1 MIKVEMLATIV
12 TLWLLMSCGLL
23 VSPTC
28 AMPTKSLSSE
38 FYESSLAQNVKSTPQ
53 SDKPPP
59 IRFGTL
65 PKRPSGPR
73 PSGPSFGTNAPPPYY
88 S

>member
-28 AMPTKSLSSE
+28 AMPIKSLSSE

-65 PKRPSGPR
+65 PKRPSGPP
-73 PSGPSFGTNAPPPYY
+73 PSGPSFGTNAPPPY
-88 S
+88 

>member
-1 MIKVEMLATIV
+1 MLTTIV

-53 SDKPPP
+53 SDSPPP
-59 IRFGTL
+59 IRFRTL
-65 PKRPSGPR
+65 PRGSGHPP
-73 PSGPSFGTNAPPPYY
+73 PSGPSFGTNAPPPLVLPN
-88 S
+88 

>member
-1 MIKVEMLATIV
+1 MIKVEILTTIV

-28 AMPTKSLSSE
+28 AMPTKSLSFE
-38 FYESSLAQNVKSTPQ
+38 IYESSLAQNVKLKPTPH
-53 SDKPPP
+53 P

-65 PKRPSGPR
+65 PKRSGHPP
-73 PSGPSFGTNAPPPYY
+73 PSGPSFGTNAPPPLVLPN
-88 S
+88 